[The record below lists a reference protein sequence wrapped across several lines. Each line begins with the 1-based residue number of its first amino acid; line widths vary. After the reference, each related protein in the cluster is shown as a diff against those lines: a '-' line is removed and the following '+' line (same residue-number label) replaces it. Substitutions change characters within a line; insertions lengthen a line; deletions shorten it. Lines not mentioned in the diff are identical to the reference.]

1 MEDGLWEDIYCD
13 PVIEY
18 LESSYKCLLVEFP
31 YVNTHY
37 SPSKS
42 KNIKYFDLA
51 SFVGWLLR
59 KFRVIRFPLC
69 KNEKMM
75 LKLFQAQINKR
86 FGALLDLEK
95 LISDRLLEQKSMLP
109 VYFILLT
116 KIRPKVVVLTLSYGR
131 ETLIKACKKLEIPV
145 VELQH
150 GTVSRYHTG
159 YSFPGSSSFKKMFP
173 DYFLTFGEY
182 WKHAPHFPIFKDK
195 IIDVGYPFFEIE
207 SAKYRNIPKKNQI
220 IFVSQGT
227 IGKKMSKFA
236 IKLKASKDLNMDIVY
251 KLHPGEYAR
260 WKKDYPWLVD
270 SGIQVIDDESEPLY
284 KLLAQSKAVIGVY
297 STAIYESLG
306 LGLRT
311 FLLDLPGI
319 ENMDELIAS
328 QSVVKVSSADELRQ
342 QLAQLNQAYVKAG
355 LFFKPNSLKN
365 ITMALAEIIE
375 HNQIKIQLN

>member
-1 MEDGLWEDIYCD
+1 
-13 PVIEY
+13 
-18 LESSYKCLLVEFP
+18 
-31 YVNTHY
+31 
-37 SPSKS
+37 
-42 KNIKYFDLA
+42 
-51 SFVGWLLR
+51 
-59 KFRVIRFPLC
+59 
-69 KNEKMM
+69 
-75 LKLFQAQINKR
+75 
-86 FGALLDLEK
+86 
-95 LISDRLLEQKSMLP
+95 MLP
-109 VYFILLT
+109 LYISLIKKAAPNV
-116 KIRPKVVVLTLSYGR
+116 VVVLVSYG
-131 ETLIKACKKLEIPV
+131 KKTIIEASKNLGIPV

-150 GTVSRYHTG
+150 GSISRYHIG
-159 YSFPGSSSFKKMFP
+159 YSFPGSNGPKRSFP

-182 WKHAPHFPIFKDK
+182 WKNLVEFPIPENHV
-195 IIDVGYPFFEIE
+195 ISVGFPFFDMER
-207 SAKYRNIPKKNQI
+207 SKYGNEEKKDQI
-220 IFVSQGT
+220 VFISQGT
-227 IGKKMSKFA
+227 IGEKMSKFA